1 MRLVCP
7 IVKTYVMH
15 SGLSH
20 PEDYMILHLKTFLKN
35 RYITVKIEVK
45 CHRLR
50 ENVNQYSLSHTLL
63 KLPRE
68 KIASV
73 AALNEVFNDNDGTS

>member
-7 IVKTYVMH
+7 IVKTYVIH

-20 PEDYMILHLKTFLKN
+20 PADYMILHLKRFLKSC
-35 RYITVKIEVK
+35 YIAVKNSVK

-50 ENVNQYSLSHTLL
+50 ESMNQLLCHTLL
-63 KLPRE
+63 KLPNE

>member
-1 MRLVCP
+1 MRLVYP
-7 IVKTYVMH
+7 IVKTYVIH
-15 SGLSH
+15 SGLSY

-35 RYITVKIEVK
+35 RYIVVI
-45 CHRLR
+45 LGL
-50 ENVNQYSLSHTLL
+50 NVVLCGKSMNQYSLSHTLL

-68 KIASV
+68 KIAPV

>member
-15 SGLSH
+15 SGLSY
-20 PEDYMILHLKTFLKN
+20 PEDYMILHLKSFLEN
-35 RYITVKIEVK
+35 RYILVNFEVK

-50 ENVNQYSLSHTLL
+50 GNVNQYLSSHTLL

-68 KIASV
+68 KILSV
-73 AALNEVFNDNDGTS
+73 AALNELFNDNEGTS